1 MRRRH
6 FLEAA
11 ATALAAAG
19 QPIKGQEDRRIPPP
33 HHTLKLGTQNDSSD
47 QALGILAAF
56 GVNHVCSTLPS
67 VRMDAN
73 WSVEGLT
80 RLRERVESFG
90 IRLEMVP
97 LPLSSSYI
105 TRSENPDIMLGKSP
119 ERDRE
124 IDTICQM
131 IRNAARA
138 GVPALKYNL
147 TILGAVSYTHL
158 DVYKRQGAN
167 ASGGRCSQAVEL
179 PPDLGTGDV
188 AMIRSA
194 VEKAS
199 ITL

>member
-1 MRRRH
+1 MHRRH

-19 QPIKGQEDRRIPPP
+19 RAAGQDRPAGLSQGK
-33 HHTLKLGTQNDSSD
+33 LKLGTQNDSSD
-47 QALGILAAF
+47 AALRILSAF
-56 GVNHVCSTLPS
+56 GVNHICTTLPS
-67 VRMDAN
+67 PRMDAN

-105 TRSENPDIMLGKSP
+105 AHAENPNIMLGRSP

-138 GVPALKYNL
+138 GIPALKYNL
-147 TILGAVSYTHL
+147 TILGVVRSEPSPG
-158 DVYKRQGAN
+158 RGGAQDRK
-167 ASGGRCSQAVEL
+167 SV
-179 PPDLGTGDV
+179 V
-188 AMIRSA
+188 
-194 VEKAS
+194 
-199 ITL
+199 

>member
-1 MRRRH
+1 MRRRN

-19 QPIKGQEDRRIPPP
+19 QVGGQDRPAGTSR
-33 HHTLKLGTQNDSSD
+33 HTLKLGTQNDSSE
-47 QALGILAAF
+47 QALGVLAAF

-67 VRMDAN
+67 ARMDAN

-97 LPLSSSYI
+97 LPLSSNYI
-105 TRSENPDIMLGKSP
+105 ARSENPNIMLGKSP

-138 GVPALKYNL
+138 GIPALKYNL
-147 TILGAVSYTHL
+147 TILGVVRSAPS
-158 DVYKRQGAN
+158 RGR
-167 ASGGRCSQAVEL
+167 GGRA
-179 PPDLGTGDV
+179 T
-188 AMIRSA
+188 ARSTTRRRR
-194 VEKAS
+194 KS
-199 ITL
+199 RR